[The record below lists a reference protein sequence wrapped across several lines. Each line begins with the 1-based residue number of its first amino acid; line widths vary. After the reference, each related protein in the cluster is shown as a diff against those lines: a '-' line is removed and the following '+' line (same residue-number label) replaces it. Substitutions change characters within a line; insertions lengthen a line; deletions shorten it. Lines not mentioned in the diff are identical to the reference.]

1 MSARARDERELKP
14 AGTAAV
20 PERRGRVCSQSQKR
34 FWFEEQFA
42 PGNPAL
48 NVAVRWRLEGEV
60 SHAHVVEAWR
70 VLTARHEALRTVIE
84 SDDGEPV
91 QVVEPT
97 VALHIP
103 IVDLTTLSESEAFE
117 EAERVS
123 ALEAYKPVDVSRA
136 PLFRVTLVRVREN
149 VSLLLLT
156 AHHLIL
162 DGWSVGVLAREMGIV
177 CAALAA
183 GRPPVLPPL
192 EATYSD
198 YAEWEQDWLTD
209 PATLA
214 PQRIALE
221 HRLRGFRRL
230 ELLTDKSRPS
240 RSTSRSEI
248 ASRLLDRSL
257 TDAVANLARRSD
269 CTLFMT
275 AYAALLVLL
284 HRYTGEE
291 DISIGTQVA
300 GRDDVAFENLV
311 GTFVNTVPLRADVS
325 GNPAF
330 SELLARSRE
339 SVTEALEFRH
349 VPLEQVIEIVNPKR
363 DFSKNNLFSV
373 NFIFQRSF
381 IENGT
386 YGNFRLV
393 DVASR
398 SAGPVYDLNFFMV
411 ERPEG
416 WRLSCEYDRDLF
428 RKATVEEMIGRFA
441 VLLTHLVA
449 DPSQRISDVPLMNA
463 EERTEVLARSR
474 GLRDSSGSAAGEP
487 QLMAGQ
493 AARTAHAVDVYRS
506 MTEAKIAAM
515 LAELLGRTGIKRD
528 TDIFSIGFHSLLALK
543 FVARVKTALG
553 VDVQLRELFERAS
566 IASIAEHIDA
576 LLAPDDRRAA
586 ESAIYTLNDEGR
598 HTPLFFMH
606 SDLFSGGIYCRR
618 LAAAMGPDQ
627 PIHAVAP
634 HGTAGLPLFETIEG
648 MARDYLP
655 RVRAVQPEGP
665 YRLGGFCVSGLVAY
679 ELARLL
685 RSEGEHVER
694 LVLVNAS
701 PMPTRC
707 IPILDTLL
715 RRVASNAEL
724 APKLRDTLCYNL
736 ARFHAALV
744 LGPKALVKLFQ
755 YAVRTSK
762 LRSRAAGGA
771 ATAPD
776 PEPFAKRRGARE
788 TENSFAHIA
797 AGFSY
802 HPQAYDGEVTLVWA
816 DEQDTVEDDS
826 TAGWGAVAASV
837 RIVRMGGGHI
847 AGLNERIA
855 ELASGMEEALAD

>member
-1 MSARARDERELKP
+1 MSARTRDGRELKP
-14 AGTAAV
+14 AGTLPA
-20 PERRGRVCSQSQKR
+20 PERRASVCSQSQKR
-34 FWFEEQFA
+34 FWFEEQLA

-60 SHAHVVEAWR
+60 SHAHLVEAWR
-70 VLTARHEALRTVIE
+70 LLIARHEALRTVIE

-91 QVVEPT
+91 QVVEPS
-97 VALHIP
+97 AAAHIP
-103 IVDLTTLSESEAFE
+103 IVDLTTLAEAEAFE

-123 ALEAYKPVDVSRA
+123 AIEAHKPVDVARA

-149 VSLLLLT
+149 VALLLLT

-162 DGWSVGVLAREMGIV
+162 DGWSVGVLAREMGII
-177 CAALAA
+177 CAALSA
-183 GRPPVLPPL
+183 GRPPALPPL
-192 EATYSD
+192 AATYAD

-209 PATLA
+209 PATVA
-214 PQRIALE
+214 PLRIALE

-230 ELLTDKSRPS
+230 DLLTDKARPS

-257 TDAVANLARRSD
+257 TDAVANLARRND
-269 CTLFMT
+269 CTLFMA

-325 GNPAF
+325 GNPEF
-330 SELLARSRE
+330 SELLARARE

-349 VPLEQVIEIVNPKR
+349 VPLEHVIEIINPKR

-386 YGNFRLV
+386 YGSFRLV

-428 RKATVEEMIGRFA
+428 RKATVEAMIGRFA

-463 EERTEVLARSR
+463 EERTQVLERSR
-474 GLRDSSGSAAGEP
+474 SVRGSSGASAEP
-487 QLMAGQ
+487 HLM

-506 MTEAKIAAM
+506 MTEAKLAAL

-543 FVARVKTALG
+543 FVSRVKTAFG
-553 VDVQLRELFERAS
+553 VDLQLRELFERAS
-566 IASIAEHIDA
+566 IASIAEHVDA
-576 LLAPDDRRAA
+576 LLAPDDHRSD
-586 ESAIYTLNDEGR
+586 ESAIYTLNGEGR
-598 HTPLFFMH
+598 RTPLFFMH
-606 SDLFSGGIYCRR
+606 SDLFSSGIYCRR
-618 LAAAMGPDQ
+618 LAAAMGPEQ

-665 YRLGGFCVSGLVAY
+665 YRLGGFCVSGLVAF

-701 PMPTRC
+701 PMPARR
-707 IPILDTLL
+707 IPILDALL
-715 RRVASNAEL
+715 RRIAGNAEL
-724 APKLRDTLCYNL
+724 TPRLRDTLCYNL

-744 LGPKALVKLFQ
+744 LGPNALVKLFQ
-755 YAVRTSK
+755 YAMRTSK

-802 HPQAYDGEVTLVWA
+802 HPQGYDGEVTLVWA
-816 DEQDTVEDDS
+816 EEQDTVEDDS

-837 RIVRMGGGHI
+837 RTVRMGGGHI
-847 AGLNERIA
+847 AGLNERIV